1 MTLFGLSPAV
11 FLAGAGALAAGL
23 VLLHLL
29 RVRLRTVD
37 VDTLLFFRL
46 AGALQKPRVLPGKP
60 ARWLAF
66 ALALL
71 AALCAWGAVA
81 EPRTGL
87 EQASRFVVVE
97 PDLVDAQ
104 ARAAQAAAI
113 VGAGLGP
120 RGAVFAATSPPVRL
134 LAAGE
139 PVDVLAARW
148 TALRTVQS
156 PVGEVAAL
164 RAVADASLPQD
175 QLLWIGAAAPAT
187 ASPVVHVP
195 ANTAPGAA
203 VRQLRWQRLAGGSLA
218 LVLRCDGGGISA
230 ELRHGAL
237 VLAAASAPPGVG
249 ELVLGPVSVPNGAAS
264 LQCVIA
270 GAGAPLD
277 VPLPTRAPRAV
288 SVAADVP
295 AEFAAAV
302 SAVVA
307 ADPELQLAGDP
318 AAADVVV
325 AGADDGIDARPR
337 LVLSPGVGLAPRL
350 AVSTPDAPVVCS
362 LRDMRRRA
370 AEALPPLDGARIW
383 IADALSGDALVA
395 ATATDQRLR
404 VFVVDWLLQPVSH
417 ADVPLLLATAL
428 RALGG
433 VPEVLTAVAGHPVA
447 VPAAFPP
454 TVRPGAVLPVGGS
467 LPVAVA
473 AGAGFAVQIAGAPA
487 TATDVAVDGLGGAG
501 RWTPWLLL
509 LLVVLLAV
517 DAILFHRGRLP

>member
-11 FLAGAGALAAGL
+11 FLIGAGALAAGL

-87 EQASRFVVVE
+87 QQPSRFVVVE

-104 ARAAQAAAI
+104 ARAEQAASL
-113 VGAGLGP
+113 VGTGLGP
-120 RGAVFAATSPPVRL
+120 RGAVLAATLPPVRL

-139 PVDVLAARW
+139 PVDVLTARW

-156 PVGEVAAL
+156 PVGEVEAL

-175 QLLWIGAAAPAT
+175 QLLWIGGAAPAT

-195 ANTAPGAA
+195 VATVSGAA
-203 VRQLRWQRLAGGSLA
+203 VRQLRWQRVAGGALA
-218 LVLRCDGGGISA
+218 LVLRCDGGGVAA

-237 VLAAASAPPGVG
+237 VLASGSAPPGVG
-249 ELVLGPVSVPNGAAS
+249 ELVLGPVLVPNGAAT

-270 GAGAPLD
+270 GAGAPFD

-288 SVAADVP
+288 FVAADVP

-302 SAVVA
+302 SAVVS
-307 ADPELQLAGDP
+307 ADPELQPAGDP
-318 AAADVVV
+318 ATADVVV

-337 LVLSPGVGLAPRL
+337 LVLLPGVGLAPRL
-350 AVSTPDAPVVCS
+350 AVSTPDAPVGCS

-370 AEALPPLDGARIW
+370 AEALPPLEGARVW
-383 IADALSGDALVA
+383 IADAVSGEALVA
-395 ATATDQRLR
+395 ATAADQRLR
-404 VFVVDWLLQPVSH
+404 VFVVDWLMQPVSH

-433 VPEVLTAVAGHPVA
+433 VPEVHTAVAGHPFA

-454 TVRPGAVLPVGGS
+454 VVRPGAVLPVGGS
-467 LPVAVA
+467 LPVA
-473 AGAGFAVQIAGAPA
+473 AGAGFAVQIAGTAA
-487 TATDVAVDGLGGAG
+487 TAPEVAVDGFGGAG